1 MVQEKNGVYSKAF
14 VELNEIIN
22 NMNENLKNKI
32 PDKTIKAIKLAG
44 NKNYKFNYDKSK
56 SLNEQT
62 LLPETKSLLSVIYSD
77 YLCSPE
83 ERKKWQEYDRFEMQ
97 KQDELKAKKYN
108 SNVFENVKNT
118 KKIIDI
124 SSEKD
129 LQVVNDKKISLWV
142 KIKQFIRRL
151 FKK

>member
-14 VELNEIIN
+14 VELNEIIS

-32 PDKTIKAIKLAG
+32 PDKTIKAIELAKD
-44 NKNYKFNYDKSK
+44 KNYIFNYDKSK
-56 SLNEQT
+56 SLAEQK

-83 ERKKWQEYDRFEMQ
+83 ERKKWQEYDKFEMQ
-97 KQDELKAKKYN
+97 KREELKATKYN
-108 SNVFENVKNT
+108 NNIFENVKNT
-118 KKIIDI
+118 ENIIAI
-124 SSEKD
+124 NNEKN